1 MAVIEFV
8 IFTGLGIV
16 LGAFIFNISND
27 REQKRILDDAF
38 YKLLELQNGKI
49 SLIQLAAAAKVDAQI
64 AQKYLEVQV
73 QVFTATLEIDEQGD
87 TFYKFPKLSLPPVLD
102 KQQW

>member
-1 MAVIEFV
+1 MAIIEFV

-16 LGAFIFNISND
+16 LGAFIVNISHN
-27 REQKRILDDAF
+27 RQQQRILDDAF
-38 YKLLELQNGKI
+38 YRLLELQNGKI

-64 AQKYLEVQV
+64 AHKYLEAQI
-73 QVFTATLEIDEQGD
+73 QIFTATLEIDEQGD
-87 TFYKFPKLSLPPVLD
+87 TFYKFPKLNLPSVLD